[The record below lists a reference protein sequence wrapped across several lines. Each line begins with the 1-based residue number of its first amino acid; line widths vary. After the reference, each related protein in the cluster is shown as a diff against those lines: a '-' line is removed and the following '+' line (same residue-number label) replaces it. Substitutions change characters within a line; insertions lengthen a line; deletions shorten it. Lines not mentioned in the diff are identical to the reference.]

1 MKEKLILASA
11 SPRRRELLERLGLEF
26 EVITADCDENIE
38 GDLPPAEIVRELS
51 KRKAFAV
58 MSKLDYPA
66 VVIGADTIVVD
77 KTRILGKPKNP
88 EDAVETLM
96 SLSGRTHSVFT
107 GMTIT
112 DGERTITDVR
122 ETRITFIRFSRS
134 EAEAYVRTGEPLDK
148 AGSYGIQGLGGK
160 FVANI
165 NGDYYATVGL
175 SICRLNRFL
184 REYGFMGPGYG
195 K

>member
-77 KTRILGKPKNP
+77 KTRILGKPKSP

>member
-1 MKEKLILASA
+1 MEEKIILASS
-11 SPRRRELLERLGLEF
+11 SPRRRELMKQLGLEF
-26 EVITADCDENIE
+26 EVITADCDETI

-51 KRKAFAV
+51 KRKALAV
-58 MSKLDYPA
+58 LSKIDFPA

-77 KTRILGKPKNP
+77 KSRILGKPKSP

-107 GMTIT
+107 GMTLTNGGIT
-112 DGERTITDVR
+112 IDDVR
-122 ETRITFIRFSRS
+122 ETKITFVRFSRAD
-134 EAEAYVRTGEPLDK
+134 AEEYVKTGEPLDK

-160 FVANI
+160 FVSNI

-175 SICRLNRFL
+175 SISRLSRLL
-184 REYGFMGPGYG
+184 REFGSYHI
-195 K
+195 